1 MAKKG
6 TLAAELLITAVGV
19 SNLISSGKQLST
31 RNKTMKLRARN
42 NVLIDMLRS
51 DEDAA
56 EIDRQCAAEIAARGG
71 NLSDLAIEEIR
82 NVVITD
88 YINSKNENKKEE

>member
-6 TLAAELLITAVGV
+6 ELLTDLALTALGL
-19 SNLISSGKQLST
+19 STTISYGKKISS
-31 RNKTMKLRARN
+31 RNKTMKLRTRN

-51 DEDAA
+51 EKDAA
-56 EIDRQCAAEIAARGG
+56 EIDRRCAAEIAARGG